1 MERSF
6 SFYPVV
12 LAVYFV
18 SVLGFTMFSGNPMIQ
33 VTALFGGMLLYVK
46 NEKGNK
52 SFWGWGRYL
61 LLFGVIAVTNPLF
74 SHNGVTPLFFLNGNP
89 VTLEALLYG
98 VHMAVTLAAVVLW
111 FHCLNQVLTED
122 KLLFL
127 FGKVS
132 PKIALLLSTA
142 LRFVPLLKGQASKI
156 RQSQKAMGLYA
167 SESFVDRFRG
177 TVRVYSALL
186 TWAFEHAIDTGASM
200 KGRGYGL
207 KGRSHYSL
215 FRFQKRDAGFL
226 LLIVVLYM
234 VILGAMTAGSLE
246 FAFYPAIS
254 ATPVTL
260 GLSLALAAFLIL
272 CLLPFILDVKEELWW
287 KYYRSKI

>member
-1 MERSF
+1 MARSF
-6 SFYPVV
+6 SFHPVV

-18 SVLGFTMFSGNPMIQ
+18 SVLGFTMFSGNPVIQ
-33 VTALFGGMLLYVK
+33 VAALFGGMLLYVK
-46 NEKGNK
+46 NEKGNM
-52 SFWGWGRYL
+52 SLGRWGSYL

-132 PKIALLLSTA
+132 PKI
-142 LRFVPLLKGQASKI
+142 
-156 RQSQKAMGLYA
+156 
-167 SESFVDRFRG
+167 VDRFRG

-226 LLIVVLYM
+226 LLIVVLDM
-234 VILGAMTAGSLE
+234 VILGAMAAGSLE

-272 CLLPFILDVKEELWW
+272 CLLPFILDGKEELWW